1 MLWHPACALGEPLA
15 RRVHQWLRPGNG
27 VGPEVFFRSL
37 PAPGAPKAGLP
48 PPLPGES
55 RVGLPAGASGKPGV
69 ANFQIVL
76 PLIDENMVADPAW
89 RHWLGELAKPGGS
102 VAQRKAMPVALDATA
117 YNMPAPLRELNYL
130 RPSGL
135 PLPAGSPMAGQAFE
149 VMVRSLLKQLTEAMC
164 RVLLPRARKG
174 ESGAGAEARGAAG
187 QAPTDVPLDDESLPK
202 VTIFLSHAK
211 RDGTTPARRLR
222 DYIYGQT
229 QLAAFYDENDI
240 AFGSAFS
247 RAIQRDLA
255 APETLALVAVR
266 SALYAARPW
275 CRRELSL
282 FRTPQR
288 ESEKGGLERWRMY
301 PSLVVEALESGQ
313 QSPGVAEFGNSPVI
327 RWSDEGPGLEE
338 LIVTTLIRDAMLAAF
353 HSALGALIQEKGP
366 ASRRKVIVNW
376 LPDPTTLLH
385 IPAVRSLDPLDVV
398 HPGRGLSGL
407 ELDILGDYFPHVTFH
422 SFEESLS

>member
-37 PAPGAPKAGLP
+37 PAPGAPRAGLP

-55 RVGLPAGASGKPGV
+55 RGALPVGASGKPGV

-89 RHWLGELAKPGGS
+89 RHWLVELAKPGGS
-102 VAQRKAMPVALDATA
+102 VVLRKAIPVALDATA

-130 RPSGL
+130 RPAGL
-135 PLPAGSPMAGQAFE
+135 PLPAGSAMAGQPFE
-149 VMVRSLLKQLTEAMC
+149 AMVRSLLKQLTEAMC
-164 RVLLPRARKG
+164 RLLLPRAKQVERG
-174 ESGAGAEARGAAG
+174 PAEARGAA
-187 QAPTDVPLDDESLPK
+187 QAPTEMSLDDASLPK

-211 RDGTTPARRLR
+211 LDGTTPARCLR

-240 AFGSAFS
+240 AFGSAFG
-247 RAIQRDLA
+247 RAIQRDLG
-255 APETLALVAVR
+255 APQTLALIAVR
-266 SALYAARPW
+266 SARYAARPW

-288 ESEKGGLERWRMY
+288 ESEKGNLERWRVF
-301 PSLVVEALESGQ
+301 PSLVVEAMEAGN
-313 QSPGVAEFGNSPVI
+313 QSPGIAELGNSPVI
-327 RWSDEGPGLEE
+327 RWSDGPG
-338 LIVTTLIRDAMLAAF
+338 I
-353 HSALGALIQEKGP
+353 G
-366 ASRRKVIVNW
+366 RR
-376 LPDPTTLLH
+376 
-385 IPAVRSLDPLDVV
+385 S
-398 HPGRGLSGL
+398 
-407 ELDILGDYFPHVTFH
+407 
-422 SFEESLS
+422 